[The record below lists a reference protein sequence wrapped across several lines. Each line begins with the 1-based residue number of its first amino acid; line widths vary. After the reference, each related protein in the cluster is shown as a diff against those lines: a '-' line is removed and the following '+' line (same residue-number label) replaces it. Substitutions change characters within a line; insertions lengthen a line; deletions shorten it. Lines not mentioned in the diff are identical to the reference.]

1 MASKSC
7 LEIAF
12 IFGLVLVC
20 TNAEEKVFNVLSYG
34 AKADGVTD
42 NSKVRIIILL
52 FFNFTISLIIILL
65 LYK

>member
-20 TNAEEKVFNVLSYG
+20 RNAEGKIFNVLSYG

-42 NSKVRIIILL
+42 DSQVRTSHFI
-52 FFNFTISLIIILL
+52 FFNAL
-65 LYK
+65 

>member
-1 MASKSC
+1 MKKEKHKQKVMTSKSC

-20 TNAEEKVFNVLSYG
+20 TNAEGKIFNVLSYG

-42 NSKVRIIILL
+42 DSKVRTYHFIFLMFL
-52 FFNFTISLIIILL
+52 
-65 LYK
+65 